1 MFTGLIESVGEIA
14 EVRPIDAGFS
24 LRITSDISADLHLG
38 ESVAVNGVCLTVV
51 GKGVGRGFQPDPEN
65 TPPDP
70 LFSAEI
76 GPETA
81 KVTSLG
87 SLKPGA
93 LVNLE
98 RAMRADG
105 RFGGHM
111 VLGHVDGTGTIQ
123 SVRPEADFSWVTI
136 CYPAGLAPYLIHRGS
151 IAVDGISLTIAK
163 LEKTTLD
170 VQIVPFT
177 WSHTNLRSTRVGD
190 RVNLECDMVGKY
202 VVRAL
207 ELMTVRQG

>member
-1 MFTGLIESVGEIA
+1 MFTGLIESVGEVGDVA
-14 EVRPIDAGFS
+14 TIDAGYA
-24 LRITSDISADLHLG
+24 LRVNTGISGDLAIG
-38 ESVAVNGVCLTVV
+38 ESVSVNGVCLTVV
-51 GKGVGRGFQPDPEN
+51 ARTAES
-65 TPPDP
+65 
-70 LFSAEI
+70 FSAEI

-81 KVTSLG
+81 RVTSLG
-87 SLKPGA
+87 GLKHGS

-98 RAMRADG
+98 RAMAANG

-111 VLGHVDGTGTIQ
+111 VLGHVDGTGTVHAI
-123 SVRPEADFSWVTI
+123 RPEADFTWVTVGFP
-136 CYPAGLAPYLIHRGS
+136 PALAPYLIHRGS

-163 LEKTTLD
+163 LDAGSFD

-177 WSHTNLRSTRVGD
+177 WSHTNLRSVRAGD

-207 ELMTVRQG
+207 EQLQVKP

>member
-1 MFTGLIESVGEIA
+1 MFTGLIETVGEIA
-14 EVRPIDAGFS
+14 EVSAIPSGF
-24 LRITSDISADLHLG
+24 RIRIQSDLSAELHAG

-51 GKGVGRGFQPDPEN
+51 HAEKGWW
-65 TPPDP
+65 
-70 LFSAEI
+70 SAEI

-87 SLKPGA
+87 GLRRGS

-111 VLGHVDGTGTIQ
+111 VLGHVDGTGSIQ
-123 SVRPEADFSWVTI
+123 AIRPESDFSWLTI
-136 CYPAGLAPYLIHRGS
+136 GYPHDLAPLLIHKGS
-151 IAVDGISLTIAK
+151 VAVDGISLTVAR
-163 LEKTTLD
+163 LAEATFD

-177 WSHTNLRSTRVGD
+177 WRHTNLRVVGPGD
-190 RVNLECDMVGKY
+190 RVNLECDIVGKY
-202 VVRAL
+202 VLRA
-207 ELMTVRQG
+207 MDIRSVST

>member
-14 EVRPIDAGFS
+14 DVRAIAAGYS
-24 LRITSDISADLHLG
+24 LRITRGIAAELRPG

-51 GKGVGRGFQPDPEN
+51 EN
-65 TPPDP
+65 TSGS
-70 LFSAEI
+70 FSAEI

-81 KVTSLG
+81 TVTSLG
-87 SLKPGA
+87 GLTSRS

-98 RAMRADG
+98 RAMPANG

-111 VLGHVDGTGTIQ
+111 VLGHVDGTGMIE
-123 SVRPEADFSWVTI
+123 SIRPEAGFWWVTVS
-136 CYPAGLAPYLIHRGS
+136 YPAGVAPYLIHRGS
-151 IAVDGISLTIAK
+151 IAIDGISLTIAK
-163 LEKTTLD
+163 LEQTTVD

-177 WSHTNLRSTRVGD
+177 WAHTNLRKGRVGD

-202 VVRAL
+202 VLRAV
-207 ELMTVRQG
+207 ELLGQKV

>member
-1 MFTGLIESVGEIA
+1 MFTGLIESVGRVA
-14 EVRPIDAGFS
+14 DVRAIDAGFS
-24 LRITSDISADLHLG
+24 LRISTDISASLRLG

-51 GKGVGRGFQPDPEN
+51 DITKDFKV
-65 TPPDP
+65 
-70 LFSAEI
+70 FSAEI

-81 KVTSLG
+81 SVTSLG
-87 SLKPGA
+87 GLASGS

-98 RAMRADG
+98 RAMAADG

-123 SVRPEADFSWVTI
+123 SVRPEADFSWLSVSF
-136 CYPAGLAPYLIHRGS
+136 PATLAPYLIHRGS

-163 LEKTTLD
+163 LEMTTFD
-170 VQIVPFT
+170 VQIVPYT
-177 WSHTNLRSTRVGD
+177 WSHTNLRGARAGD

-202 VVRAL
+202 VLRAL
-207 ELMTVRQG
+207 ELMGTKV